1 MLPRLPCLSLVIISL
16 RLVLVPTG
24 VMAAPATDFQRD
36 VLPVLQ
42 SRCVR
47 CHGSEEQNS
56 DIRLDNLSTDLIND
70 RRAAENWNAVLN
82 TINRGEM
89 PPEDEPQLTVEER
102 RTLTSWLTA
111 QVDAAIEAQRKAGG
125 SVVLRR
131 LNRVEYQNTMTDLL
145 GLDMDYV
152 RDLPP
157 DSASPD
163 GFTNNGQSL
172 QMSALQLEYYLD
184 AARRA
189 LERVIV
195 SGPAPRVYEYTFT
208 ESNVKGWLGEVE
220 RSNQLGRRQSFL
232 GTMIDDYPEEGEFRI
247 RVTLTAD
254 VKSDKGFPLLEVS
267 VGYRPDTKIL
277 FRPVE
282 TVEITSGNEQTFEFR
297 GRLENHPLPVRGQG
311 KFPGLVVRLR
321 NAYDDGS
328 PLPRA
333 EKGKKDKKRGAV
345 YPVEPELPTL
355 QIKSVDFAAPV
366 FDQWPPAL
374 HRRILFA
381 SELRESDEPGYV
393 KAVLQRFMP
402 RAFRRPVTDAEV
414 ARMTDFFA
422 SIRPEFPTFEDAIR
436 ETLAMVLIQPDFL
449 YLVETGNADE
459 DDRSITD
466 SELATRLSYF
476 LTGTMPDETL
486 REAAAIDALRQTDT
500 LTRQVDRLLD
510 DPRSR
515 RFIDQFTSQWLHLDV
530 VDSVAISRD
539 YYPGFDDSLK
549 NDMRSETQRFFGHL
563 LHEDLSAINLLSS
576 DFSMLNERLARHYEV
591 EGVHGREFRPVKL
604 PPEQHRGGL
613 LGHASILL
621 SGSTGEDS
629 HAVRRAVWIRD
640 RLLDD
645 PPATPPPNVPG
656 LDKAD
661 PQFLKLSIREQLVI
675 HRGTEACASCHR
687 GIDPWGIALE
697 NFDAIGRW
705 RTEIRRQN
713 GRNFETLPVNAA
725 DTLPNGHELDGVDSL
740 REYLLTKR
748 KNDFVRSLVS
758 RLLTYALGRRL
769 ELADQAVVE
778 ELSHEFAENGYRLRP
793 LIHAI
798 VASEPFQTK

>member
-1 MLPRLPCLSLVIISL
+1 MPFRLPSLALPLLGLLATSCVE
-16 RLVLVPTG
+16 
-24 VMAAPATDFQRD
+24 AAEPAPDFQRD
-36 VLPVLQ
+36 VLPVLKA
-42 SRCVR
+42 RCIR
-47 CHGSEEQNS
+47 CHGPEEQNS
-56 DIRLDNLSTDLIND
+56 DIRLDNLSTDLINN

-89 PPEDEPQLTVEER
+89 PPEDETQLTVEER
-102 RTLTSWLTA
+102 RTLTSWLTT
-111 QVDAAIEAQRKAGG
+111 QVEAAIEAQRKTGG
-125 SVVLRR
+125 RVVLRR
-131 LNRVEYQNTMTDLL
+131 LNRIEYQNTMTDLL

-172 QMSALQLEYYLD
+172 QMSSLQLEYYLD

-189 LERVIV
+189 LERIIV
-195 SGPAPRVYEYTFT
+195 SGPAPRVHEYAFT
-208 ESNVKGWLGEVE
+208 ESNVKGWLRDVE

-232 GTMIDDYPEEGEFRI
+232 GTMIDDYPEEGEFRT

-254 VKSDKGFPLLEVS
+254 LKPDKGFPLLEVS

-282 TVEITSGNEQTFEFR
+282 TVEVTSGEEQTFEFR

-321 NAYDDGS
+321 NTYDDGS

-333 EKGKKDKKRGAV
+333 DKNVKDKKRGTV
-345 YPVEPELPTL
+345 YEAEPELPSL

-374 HRRILFA
+374 HRRILFE
-381 SELRESDEPGYV
+381 SELRETDEKAYV
-393 KAVLQRFMP
+393 NAVLQRFMP
-402 RAFRRPVTDAEV
+402 RAFRRPVTESEV
-414 ARMTDFFA
+414 ERLADFFA
-422 SIRPEFPTFEDAIR
+422 SIRPEFPTFEEAIR

-449 YLVETGNADE
+449 YLVERDSK

-466 SELATRLSYF
+466 SALASRLSYF
-476 LTGTMPDETL
+476 FWSTMPD
-486 REAAAIDALRQTDT
+486 DHLRQ
-500 LTRQVDRLLD
+500 LASKGSLSNPGFLKNEVDRLMAD
-510 DPRSR
+510 DRSQQ
-515 RFIDQFTSQWLHLDV
+515 FIEHFTSQWLHLDV

-539 YYPGFDDSLK
+539 YYPGFDDTLK
-549 NDMRSETQRFFGHL
+549 DDMRAETQQFFGHL
-563 LHEDLSAINLLSS
+563 LSEDLSAINLLSS
-576 DFSMLNERLARHYEV
+576 DFSLLNERLARHYGIA
-591 EGVHGREFRPVKL
+591 GVYGQKFRPVTL
-604 PPEQHRGGL
+604 PAEQHRGGL

-645 PPATPPPNVPG
+645 PPASPPPNVPG
-656 LDKAD
+656 LDQAD
-661 PQFLKLSIREQLVI
+661 AKFLKLSIREQLVI
-675 HRGTEACASCHR
+675 HRGTDACANCHR

-697 NFDAIGRW
+697 NFDAVGRW
-705 RTEIRRQN
+705 RDEVRRKN
-713 GRNFETLPVNAA
+713 GRNFETLPVNAT
-725 DTLPNGHELDGVDSL
+725 DTLPNGLELSGVDSL
-740 REYLLTKR
+740 REYLLTER
-748 KNDFVRSLVS
+748 RDDFVHSLVS

-769 ELADQAVVE
+769 ELADQAIVK
-778 ELSHEFAENGYRLRP
+778 ELSRDFAENDYRLRS

>member
-1 MLPRLPCLSLVIISL
+1 MSSRVRSPLLICLSLLSVTTVVAEE
-16 RLVLVPTG
+16 RAAVP
-24 VMAAPATDFQRD
+24 DFKRD

-42 SRCVR
+42 SRCIR
-47 CHGSEEQNS
+47 CHGPEEQNS
-56 DIRLDNLSTDLIND
+56 DIRLDNLSTDLIKD

-82 TINRGEM
+82 TVNRGEM
-89 PPEDEPQLTVEER
+89 PPEDEAQLTVKER
-102 RTLTSWLTA
+102 QTLTSWLTT
-111 QVDAAIEAQRKAGG
+111 QVDAAIEAQRKTSGR
-125 SVVLRR
+125 VVMRR

-189 LERVIV
+189 LDRVIV
-195 SGPAPRVYEYTFT
+195 GGPAPRVYEYTFT
-208 ESNVKGWLGEVE
+208 ESNVKGWLNDVE

-254 VKSDKGFPLLEVS
+254 IKPDKGFPLLEVS

-277 FRPVE
+277 FRAVE
-282 TVEITSGNEQTFEFR
+282 TIEITDGAEQTFEFR

-321 NAYDDGS
+321 NTYDDGS

-333 EKGKKDKKRGAV
+333 EKGKKDKKSGAV
-345 YPVEPELPTL
+345 YPVEPDLPTL
-355 QIKSVDFAAPV
+355 LIKSVDFAAPV
-366 FDQWPPAL
+366 FDQWPPTL

-381 SELRESDEPGYV
+381 SDLRESDETGYV
-393 KAVLQRFMP
+393 KAVLQQFMP
-402 RAFRRPVTDAEV
+402 RAFRRPVTGAEV
-414 ARMTDFFA
+414 DRLADFFT
-422 SIRPEFPTFEDAIR
+422 SLRPEFPTFEDAIR

-449 YLVETGNADE
+449 YLFEAGNAGE
-459 DDRSITD
+459 GDRSITD
-466 SELATRLSYF
+466 SELASRLAYF
-476 LTGTMPDETL
+476 LTSTMPDETL
-486 REAAAIDALRQTDT
+486 REVAAKDVLRQAES
-500 LTRQVDRLLD
+500 LTVQIDRLLD
-510 DPRSR
+510 DPRSQ

-530 VDSVAISRD
+530 VDSVAISPD
-539 YYPGFDDSLK
+539 YYPGFDDTLK
-549 NDMRSETQRFFGHL
+549 ADMRAETQRFFGHL
-563 LHEDLSAINLLSS
+563 LQADLSAINLLSS
-576 DFSMLNERLARHYEV
+576 DFSMLNERLARHYGI

-604 PPEQHRGGL
+604 PPDQHRGGL

-675 HRGTEACASCHR
+675 HRGTEACANCHR

-705 RTEIRRQN
+705 RTEVRRKN
-713 GRNFETLPVNAA
+713 GRNFESLPVNAA

-748 KNDFVRSLVS
+748 KDDFARSLVS

>member
-1 MLPRLPCLSLVIISL
+1 MPSRVRSLLLILLSLLSVA
-16 RLVLVPTG
+16 TT
-24 VMAAPATDFQRD
+24 AAEERTTLPDFQRE

-42 SRCVR
+42 SRCIR
-47 CHGSEEQNS
+47 CHGPEEQNS
-56 DIRLDNLSTDLIND
+56 DIRLDNLSTDSIND

-82 TINRGEM
+82 SVNRGEM

-102 RTLTSWLTA
+102 RTLTSWLTP
-111 QVDAAIEAQRKAGG
+111 QIEAAIEAQRKSSGR
-125 SVVLRR
+125 VVMRR

-184 AARRA
+184 IVRRA
-189 LERVIV
+189 LERIIV

-232 GTMIDDYPEEGEFRI
+232 GTMIDDYPQEGEFRI

-254 VKSDKGFPLLEVS
+254 IKPDKGFPLLEVS

-277 FRPVE
+277 FRTVE
-282 TVEITSGNEQTFEFR
+282 TVEIASGAEQTLEFR
-297 GRLENHPLPVRGQG
+297 GRMENHPLPVRGQG

-321 NAYDDGS
+321 NTYDDGS

-333 EKGKKDKKRGAV
+333 EKDKKDKKRVAV
-345 YPVEPELPTL
+345 YPVEPDLPTL
-355 QIKSVDFAAPV
+355 QIKSVDFTAPV
-366 FDQWPPAL
+366 FEQWPPVL
-374 HRRILFA
+374 HRRILFD
-381 SELRESDEPGYV
+381 SELQQSDETAYV
-393 KAVLQRFMP
+393 KAVLQGFMP
-402 RAFRRPVTDAEV
+402 RAFRRPVTEAEV
-414 ARMTDFFA
+414 ARLTDFFA

-459 DDRSITD
+459 GDRSITD
-466 SELATRLSYF
+466 SELASRLSYF
-476 LTGTMPDETL
+476 LWSTMPDESLYELAAKDSLRHAETL
-486 REAAAIDALRQTDT
+486 NE
-500 LTRQVDRLLD
+500 QVDRLLD
-510 DPRSR
+510 DSR
-515 RFIDQFTSQWLHLDV
+515 LQRFIDQFTSQWLHLDV

-539 YYPGFDDSLK
+539 YYPGFDDTLK
-549 NDMRSETQRFFGHL
+549 DDMRAETQRFFGHL
-563 LHEDLSAINLLSS
+563 LREDLSAINLLSS
-576 DFSMLNERLARHYEV
+576 DFSMLNERLARHYGID
-591 EGVHGREFRPVKL
+591 GVHGREFRPVKL

-613 LGHASILL
+613 LGQASILL

-645 PPATPPPNVPG
+645 PPATPPPNVPE

-675 HRGTEACASCHR
+675 HRGTEACANCHR

-705 RTEIRRQN
+705 RTDIRRQN

-740 REYLLTKR
+740 RDYLLTKR
-748 KNDFVRSLVS
+748 KDDFVRSLVS